1 MKEGNNEVRNQR
13 KREMEIVE
21 EINQEK
27 LQKNSCNMR
36 DAYIRPVFQ
45 YGKGPTLVPGKG
57 YGMAIS
63 MGKEGQRNE

>member
-1 MKEGNNEVRNQR
+1 
-13 KREMEIVE
+13 
-21 EINQEK
+21 
-27 LQKNSCNMR
+27 MR
-36 DAYIRPVFQ
+36 DAYVRPVFQ